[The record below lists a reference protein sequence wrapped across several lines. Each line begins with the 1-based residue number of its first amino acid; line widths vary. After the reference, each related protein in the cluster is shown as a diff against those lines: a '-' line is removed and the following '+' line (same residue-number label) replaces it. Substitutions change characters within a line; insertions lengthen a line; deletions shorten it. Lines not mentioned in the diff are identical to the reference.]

1 MNISDLKKGQKA
13 VIDDFSTLQETMRRR
28 LMDMGISEG
37 TEICL
42 KYQMPFGGPCMI
54 ESSGQCVGIRK
65 KEAALI
71 QVKEE

>member
-1 MNISDLKKGQKA
+1 MNISDLKKGQRA
-13 VIDDFSTLQETMRRR
+13 VIDDFSTLQETVRRR

-42 KYQMPFGGPCMI
+42 KCQMPFGGPCMI

-71 QVKEE
+71 QVKAE